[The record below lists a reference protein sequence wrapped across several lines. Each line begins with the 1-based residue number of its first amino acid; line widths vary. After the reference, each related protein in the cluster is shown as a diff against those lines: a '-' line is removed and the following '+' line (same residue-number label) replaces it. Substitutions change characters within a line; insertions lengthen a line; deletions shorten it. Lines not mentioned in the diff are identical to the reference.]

1 MFTPH
6 IVHVLFDD
14 KMPLQPEIVECAM
27 TTTVPAIVNGQLIM
41 YIAFTVQIK
50 AATAKQTGYT
60 LNAIATWNS
69 LSNFRKKK
77 IEFFA
82 PCTTTGKKCSG
93 VDALMEMASQGTFLL
108 PPHAA
113 NLRTLYLPSATSTTA
128 DRAALFTLSPR
139 DGAMGAT
146 FFEIKNDPLHLWTRS
161 NVFSNAIRKTIRNSV
176 YHLRQKN
183 TNKASL
189 HSYYFFQVDQNQHSW
204 LQEMRTLSYAPD
216 QNIEYKPY
224 KSQQTAARARVEQK
238 CTTSTCSGCSTQRL
252 RLLCSAAQD
261 CALVRCIGTLV
272 HTRNSMCGLGSVLEQ
287 TSIHA
292 IVTWRAVYAAIIE
305 LAMLAM
311 RGLLSQEI
319 ISRVTLRFP
328 TDQFYAL
335 LCTCKDT
342 YAKVIGLGMS
352 IGNEMMSKMF
362 GTTGDGNI
370 MSFSDADDLIKGSS
384 LAGLAFNA
392 ITGAT
397 LLPTLAFHRWIIC
410 TANASQV
417 SKEGSITVEFGD
429 ITMDKSW
436 LECASIGGTFPL
448 LHLASLASIASSCFH
463 CFILLPLLPLLP
475 LLHLASFASIAS
487 SCFLCFPCFILQLTT
502 V

>member
-1 MFTPH
+1 
-6 IVHVLFDD
+6 
-14 KMPLQPEIVECAM
+14 
-27 TTTVPAIVNGQLIM
+27 
-41 YIAFTVQIK
+41 
-50 AATAKQTGYT
+50 
-60 LNAIATWNS
+60 
-69 LSNFRKKK
+69 
-77 IEFFA
+77 
-82 PCTTTGKKCSG
+82 
-93 VDALMEMASQGTFLL
+93 
-108 PPHAA
+108 
-113 NLRTLYLPSATSTTA
+113 
-128 DRAALFTLSPR
+128 
-139 DGAMGAT
+139 
-146 FFEIKNDPLHLWTRS
+146 
-161 NVFSNAIRKTIRNSV
+161 
-176 YHLRQKN
+176 
-183 TNKASL
+183 
-189 HSYYFFQVDQNQHSW
+189 
-204 LQEMRTLSYAPD
+204 
-216 QNIEYKPY
+216 
-224 KSQQTAARARVEQK
+224 
-238 CTTSTCSGCSTQRL
+238 
-252 RLLCSAAQD
+252 
-261 CALVRCIGTLV
+261 
-272 HTRNSMCGLGSVLEQ
+272 
-287 TSIHA
+287 
-292 IVTWRAVYAAIIE
+292 
-305 LAMLAM
+305 MLAM